1 MRHAKRLEHK
11 GAAPSP
17 RKVPH
22 SDRDA
27 LSLEEET
34 KPKGPAE
41 QYLELEYFLELSDIA
56 HIFLA
61 LWLRALFYYQYDIFA
76 K

>member
-34 KPKGPAE
+34 KPTGPPK
-41 QYLELEYFLELSDIA
+41 QYLELGYFLELSDTA

>member
-11 GAAPSP
+11 GAASSP
-17 RKVPH
+17 RKAPH

-34 KPKGPAE
+34 KPTGPPK
-41 QYLELEYFLELSDIA
+41 QYLELEYFLELSDTA

>member
-1 MRHAKRLEHK
+1 MRHAKRLKHK

-34 KPKGPAE
+34 KPTGPTRTK
-41 QYLELEYFLELSDIA
+41 FGVG
-56 HIFLA
+56 IFFGA
-61 LWLRALFYYQYDIFA
+61 Q
-76 K
+76 